1 MILILGENILSGC
14 SFANE
19 SKYHL
24 ITDISDFDNKSLERY
39 LINSNVSCDP
49 PLLPVTSE
57 SSIIDSFWNCK
68 LLAEYNDYLDL
79 GTMEKLKNEMLK
91 NDYVTFGLDIVD
103 FIFEH
108 LELSEADINK
118 FIKIVASNYNET
130 GYFQHLEDNT
140 EDLAANLYDT
150 YYAVKILDRNEKLSQ
165 KDSIVKWIYS
175 VQSTVCYNT
184 DLVTLSYYYKII
196 CYFELNDL
204 IENVRNII
212 ENSNFN
218 AEIENYYGKIY
229 DDISYLQFLYAYLCI
244 SDIEKIDVKELEI
257 CLSESFLI
265 DLRGPHNYF
274 VIASL
279 DKISQLSKYTE
290 YFEIVKALKNSDG
303 LYCGIAKD
311 YSVVDNLYSA
321 TIALLF
327 YEDRDTVNE
336 EEYIENIANLFNEV
350 LDSED
355 DLNYK
360 NIFHILVMDK
370 LLNLETD
377 KTQLLERIKPD
388 YNQLNIDKYV
398 RGYYWLLLS
407 YCNID
412 SSNNSEIFRQ
422 ILNIYKDNQDA
433 EVLEKCYYIDLLD
446 VTSTNDEN
454 EKTVKELLIDLD
466 INSAVKE
473 YTLDGKL
480 EILNIYLSLANKHK
494 LAIDFNVESIFYDSD
509 FLPYYKTVDYVFDFK
524 HAIKFFNIITLSRQ
538 KNFDE
543 RIINYELR

>member
-1 MILILGENILSGC
+1 MSLVRVQLG
-14 SFANE
+14 
-19 SKYHL
+19 
-24 ITDISDFDNKSLERY
+24 D
-39 LINSNVSCDP
+39 
-49 PLLPVTSE
+49 
-57 SSIIDSFWNCK
+57 
-68 LLAEYNDYLDL
+68 
-79 GTMEKLKNEMLK
+79 
-91 NDYVTFGLDIVD
+91 
-103 FIFEH
+103 
-108 LELSEADINK
+108 
-118 FIKIVASNYNET
+118 
-130 GYFQHLEDNT
+130 
-140 EDLAANLYDT
+140 
-150 YYAVKILDRNEKLSQ
+150 
-165 KDSIVKWIYS
+165 
-175 VQSTVCYNT
+175 
-184 DLVTLSYYYKII
+184 
-196 CYFELNDL
+196 
-204 IENVRNII
+204 
-212 ENSNFN
+212 
-218 AEIENYYGKIY
+218 
-229 DDISYLQFLYAYLCI
+229 
-244 SDIEKIDVKELEI
+244 
-257 CLSESFLI
+257 
-265 DLRGPHNYF
+265 
-274 VIASL
+274 
-279 DKISQLSKYTE
+279 
-290 YFEIVKALKNSDG
+290 
-303 LYCGIAKD
+303 
-311 YSVVDNLYSA
+311 
-321 TIALLF
+321 
-327 YEDRDTVNE
+327 
-336 EEYIENIANLFNEV
+336 LFNEV

-360 NIFHILVMDK
+360 NMFHILVMDK
-370 LLNLETD
+370 LLNLEID

-398 RGYYWLLLS
+398 RGYYWFLLS

-494 LAIDFNVESIFYDSD
+494 LEIDFNVESIFYDSD